1 MKKMKNLLAL
11 VLALLM
17 VVSLVA
23 CGSKDDA
30 GKDDDTATTTVDEI
44 KAAGKLVVGTSA
56 DYPPYE
62 FHTEIDGKDTI
73 VGFDIDIA
81 KYIADDLGV
90 ELEIV
95 DMNFDNLL
103 MSLANDEFDMV
114 IAGLTEDEERAKTTD
129 FSKEYLESKNLIL
142 VRTED
147 EGKYKTV
154 EDLKGAKAGAQT
166 GTIPYQRCVEYCGEE
181 TTTGLAKVQDL
192 VMELKAGKIDVVM
205 LDYMTVLTYADVN
218 DDLSAVDV
226 GIPST
231 TAGYSIAIKKGDTA
245 MVEYVNGV
253 LDKLAAD
260 NKIEQF
266 IVDAQKL
273 AGMEE

>member
-1 MKKMKNLLAL
+1 MKKMKNLMALA
-11 VLALLM
+11 LALLM

-30 GKDDDTATTTVDEI
+30 GKDDEPKSAIEEI

-103 MSLANDEFDMV
+103 MSLDNDEFDMV
-114 IAGLTEDEERAKTTD
+114 IAGLTKDEKRALTTD
-129 FSKEYLESKNLIL
+129 FSKPYLESKNLIL
-142 VRTED
+142 VRTAD
-147 EGKYKTV
+147 EAKYTNL
-154 EDLKGAKAGAQT
+154 ESLKGAKAGAQT
-166 GTIPYQRCVEYCGEE
+166 GTIPYDRCVTYCGED

-192 VMELKAGKIDVVM
+192 VMELKANKLDVVM

-226 GIPST
+226 GIPSDGE
-231 TAGYSIAIKKGDTA
+231 GYSVAIKKGNTEL
-245 MVEYVNGV
+245 VTYVDSV
-253 LDKLAAD
+253 LDKLAAE

-273 AGMEE
+273 AGLEE

>member
-1 MKKMKNLLAL
+1 MKMMKKMLAL
-11 VLALLM
+11 MLALLM
-17 VVSLVA
+17 VASLVA
-23 CGSKDDA
+23 CGSKKDDA
-30 GKDDDTATTTVDEI
+30 DKGETLGVVEQI
-44 KAAGKLVVGTSA
+44 KANGKLVVGTSA

-81 KYIADDLGV
+81 KYIADDLDV

-95 DMNFDNLL
+95 DMAFDNLL

-114 IAGLTEDEERAKTTD
+114 IAGLTKDDERAKTTD
-129 FSKEYLESKNLIL
+129 FSKPYLESKNLIL
-142 VRTED
+142 VRTAD
-147 EGKYKTV
+147 ADKYKTLD
-154 EDLKGAKAGAQT
+154 DLKGAKAGAQT
-166 GTIPYQRCVEYCGEE
+166 GTIPYDRCVTYCGEA
-181 TTTGLAKVQDL
+181 TTTGLKKVQDL

-226 GIPST
+226 GIPVDGQ
-231 TAGYSIAIKKGDTA
+231 GYSIAIKKGDTEL
-245 MVEYVNGV
+245 VNYVDTV
-253 LDKLAAD
+253 LDKLAAE
-260 NKIEQF
+260 NLIEQY

-273 AGMEE
+273 AGLEE

>member
-1 MKKMKNLLAL
+1 MKKMKNLMAL

-17 VVSLVA
+17 VVSLAA

-30 GKDDDTATTTVDEI
+30 GKDDEPKSAIEEI

-103 MSLANDEFDMV
+103 MSLDNDEFDMV
-114 IAGLTEDEERAKTTD
+114 IAGLTKDEKRALTTD
-129 FSKEYLESKNLIL
+129 FSKPYLESKNLIL
-142 VRTED
+142 VRTAD
-147 EGKYKTV
+147 EAKYTNL
-154 EDLKGAKAGAQT
+154 ESLKGAKAGAQT
-166 GTIPYQRCVEYCGEE
+166 GTIPYDRCVTYCGEA

-192 VMELKAGKIDVVM
+192 VMELKANKLDVVM
-205 LDYMTVLTYADVN
+205 LDYMTVLTYADVH

-226 GIPST
+226 GIPSDGE
-231 TAGYSIAIKKGDTA
+231 GYSVAIKKGNTEL
-245 MVEYVNGV
+245 VTYVDSV

-273 AGMEE
+273 AGLEE

>member
-1 MKKMKNLLAL
+1 MKKMKKLLAL
-11 VLALLM
+11 LLAVLM
-17 VVSLVA
+17 VFALVA
-23 CGSKDDA
+23 CGDKKDE
-30 GKDDDTATTTVDEI
+30 GKDDDKPLGLVDQI
-44 KAAGKLVVGTSA
+44 KANGKLVVGTSA

-90 ELEIV
+90 DLEIV

-114 IAGLTEDEERAKTTD
+114 IAGLTKDEKRALTTD
-129 FSKEYLESKNLIL
+129 FSKPYLESKNLVL
-142 VRTED
+142 VRTAD
-147 EGKYKTV
+147 EAKYKNL

-166 GTIPYQRCVEYCGEE
+166 GTIPYDRCVTYCGEA

-226 GIPST
+226 GIPSDGE
-231 TAGYSIAIKKGDTA
+231 GYSIAMKKGDA
-245 MVEYVNGV
+245 ELVAYVDSV
-253 LDKLAAD
+253 LDKLAAH

-273 AGMEE
+273 AGLEE

>member
-1 MKKMKNLLAL
+1 MKKMKNLM
-11 VLALLM
+11 ALLLAVLM
-17 VVSLVA
+17 VFTLVA
-23 CGSKDDA
+23 CGDKKDE
-30 GKDDDTATTTVDEI
+30 GKDDDKPLGLVDQI
-44 KAAGKLVVGTSA
+44 KANGKLVVGTSA

-90 ELEIV
+90 ALEIV

-114 IAGLTEDEERAKTTD
+114 IAGLTKDEKRALTTD
-129 FSKEYLESKNLIL
+129 FSKPYLESKNLVL
-142 VRTED
+142 VRTAD
-147 EGKYKTV
+147 EAKYKNL

-166 GTIPYQRCVEYCGEE
+166 GTIPYDRCVTYCGEA

-226 GIPST
+226 GIPSDGE
-231 TAGYSIAIKKGDTA
+231 GYSIAMKKGDA
-245 MVEYVNGV
+245 ELVAYVDSV

-273 AGMEE
+273 AGLEE

>member
-1 MKKMKNLLAL
+1 MKKMKTLMALL
-11 VLALLM
+11 LALLM
-17 VVSLVA
+17 VTSLAA
-23 CGSKDDA
+23 CGSKDDS
-30 GKDDDTATTTVDEI
+30 GDTDEPLGVVEQI
-44 KAAGKLVVGTSA
+44 KANGKLVVGTSA

-95 DMNFDNLL
+95 DMAFDNLL

-114 IAGLTEDEERAKTTD
+114 IAGLTKDEKRALTTD
-129 FSKEYLESKNLIL
+129 FSKPYLESKNLIL
-142 VRTED
+142 IRTED
-147 EGKYKTV
+147 EGKFTNL
-154 EDLKGAKAGAQT
+154 ESLKGAKAGAQT
-166 GTIPYQRCVEYCGEE
+166 GTIPYDRCVTYCGEA
-181 TTTGLAKVQDL
+181 TTTGLKKVQDL
-192 VMELKAGKIDVVM
+192 VMELKAGKLDVVM

-226 GIPST
+226 GIPVDGQ
-231 TAGYSIAIKKGDTA
+231 GYSIAIKKGDTEL
-245 MVEYVNGV
+245 VNYVDTV
-253 LDKLAAD
+253 LDKLAAE
-260 NKIEQF
+260 NLIEQY

-273 AGMEE
+273 AGLEE

>member
-1 MKKMKNLLAL
+1 MKKMKNLMAL

-30 GKDDDTATTTVDEI
+30 GKDDEPKSAIEEI

-103 MSLANDEFDMV
+103 MSLDNDEFDMV
-114 IAGLTEDEERAKTTD
+114 IAGLTKDEKRALTTD
-129 FSKEYLESKNLIL
+129 FSKPYLESKNLIL
-142 VRTED
+142 VRTAD
-147 EGKYKTV
+147 EAKYTNL
-154 EDLKGAKAGAQT
+154 ESLKGAKAGAQT
-166 GTIPYQRCVEYCGEE
+166 GTIPYDRCVTYCGEA

-192 VMELKAGKIDVVM
+192 VMELKANKLDVVM
-205 LDYMTVLTYADVN
+205 LDYMTVLTYADVH

-226 GIPST
+226 GIPSDGE
-231 TAGYSIAIKKGDTA
+231 GYSVAIKKGNTEL
-245 MVEYVNGV
+245 VTYVDSV

-273 AGMEE
+273 AGLEE